1 MSRSCQIMKV
11 KFLSLSQ
18 ILQWL
23 SYIYT
28 FSSLCVLKSNEYRSW
43 YFDSEINDFSVFNS
57 CHAFIPKILIK
68 LVSLLV
74 MSCDQNAGVTSLI
87 SSTYLTRH
95 RELFVNNSTHKIREQ
110 EMVYF
115 IFFKYFFFKERRFQ
129 RQWYEASFWNWAS
142 SLFLFSV
149 KSLSLTIETREII
162 TKLSL
167 PLIRCSAWP

>member
-43 YFDSEINDFSVFNS
+43 YFDSEINDFSVFNN

-87 SSTYLTRH
+87 SSTYHLWITQ
-95 RELFVNNSTHKIREQ
+95 LIRLKNRKW
-110 EMVYF
+110 F
-115 IFFKYFFFKERRFQ
+115 IASFFKYFFFKERRFR

-149 KSLSLTIETREII
+149 QSLSLTIETREII

>member
-28 FSSLCVLKSNEYRSW
+28 FSSLCVLKSNEYQIW

-87 SSTYLTRH
+87 SSTYPTKH
-95 RELFVNNSTHKIREQ
+95 RELFVNNSTQKIRTGNGLFHLFQ
-110 EMVYF
+110 
-115 IFFKYFFFKERRFQ
+115 IFFFKERRFR
-129 RQWYEASFWNWAS
+129 RQWYKASFWNWAS

-149 KSLSLTIETREII
+149 QSLSLTIETQEII

-167 PLIRCSAWP
+167 PMIRCSAWL

>member
-57 CHAFIPKILIK
+57 CHAFIPKILAVIK
-68 LVSLLV
+68 MLELLPLYHPLTWQ
-74 MSCDQNAGVTSLI
+74 DTGNYLWITRLI
-87 SSTYLTRH
+87 RLKNR
-95 RELFVNNSTHKIREQ
+95 KW
-110 EMVYF
+110 F
-115 IFFKYFFFKERRFQ
+115 IASFFKYFFVKERRFR

-149 KSLSLTIETREII
+149 QSLSLTIETREII

>member
-1 MSRSCQIMKV
+1 MVIHLSSYSWPLWSYQRMLFIKYKKSVHVEMCVLIPCQGHVRSWRLNSVAKSD
-11 KFLSLSQ
+11 FT
-18 ILQWL
+18 QWL

-28 FSSLCVLKSNEYRSW
+28 FSSLCVLKSNEYQIW

-95 RELFVNNSTHKIREQ
+95 RELFVNNSTHKI
-110 EMVYF
+110 
-115 IFFKYFFFKERRFQ
+115 KE
-129 RQWYEASFWNWAS
+129 
-142 SLFLFSV
+142 
-149 KSLSLTIETREII
+149 
-162 TKLSL
+162 
-167 PLIRCSAWP
+167 